1 MDKVV
6 VVFTMK
12 SCPFCQ
18 MLKENLD
25 KEGIEYVDRDIH
37 EHEDEYNMFVKM
49 TENEYVPA
57 IMIVNEQ
64 TRDAKFYAP
73 DRDFEDL
80 DQAVNLIKES
90 F

>member
-1 MDKVV
+1 MNHV

-12 SCPFCQ
+12 GCPHCDDF
-18 MLKENLD
+18 KEN
-25 KEGIEYVDRDIH
+25 IEFVDADIDDNS
-37 EHEDEYNMFVKM
+37 DEYNMFVKM

>member
-1 MDKVV
+1 MNHV

-12 SCPFCQ
+12 GCPHCEEFKE
-18 MLKENLD
+18 LLVKEN
-25 KEGIEYVDRDIH
+25 IEFVDADIDDNS
-37 EHEDEYNMFVKM
+37 EEYNMFVKM

-64 TRDAKFYAP
+64 TRDAKFYVP

>member
-1 MDKVV
+1 MNHV

-12 SCPFCQ
+12 GCPHCDDFKE
-18 MLKENLD
+18 LLVKEN
-25 KEGIEYVDRDIH
+25 IEFVDADIDDNS
-37 EHEDEYNMFVKM
+37 DEYNMLVKM

>member
-1 MDKVV
+1 
-6 VVFTMK
+6 MK
-12 SCPFCQ
+12 GCLHCEEFKE
-18 MLKENLD
+18 LLVKEN
-25 KEGIEYVDRDIH
+25 IEFVDADIDDNS
-37 EHEDEYNMFVKM
+37 EEYNMFVKM

>member
-1 MDKVV
+1 MNHV

-12 SCPFCQ
+12 GCPHCDDFKE
-18 MLKENLD
+18 LLVKEN
-25 KEGIEYVDRDIH
+25 IEFVDADI
-37 EHEDEYNMFVKM
+37 DEYNMFVKM

>member
-1 MDKVV
+1 MI
-6 VVFTMK
+6 
-12 SCPFCQ
+12 
-18 MLKENLD
+18 KEN
-25 KEGIEYVDRDIH
+25 IEFIDADIDDNS
-37 EHEDEYNMFVKM
+37 DEYNMFVKM

>member
-1 MDKVV
+1 MNHV

-12 SCPFCQ
+12 GCPHCVEFKE
-18 MLKENLD
+18 LLVKENIEFLD
-25 KEGIEYVDRDIH
+25 ADIDDNS
-37 EHEDEYNMFVKM
+37 DEYNMFVKV
-49 TENEYVPA
+49 TDNEFIPA
-57 IMIVNEQ
+57 IMIVNEETQ
-64 TRDAKFYAP
+64 DAKFYAP